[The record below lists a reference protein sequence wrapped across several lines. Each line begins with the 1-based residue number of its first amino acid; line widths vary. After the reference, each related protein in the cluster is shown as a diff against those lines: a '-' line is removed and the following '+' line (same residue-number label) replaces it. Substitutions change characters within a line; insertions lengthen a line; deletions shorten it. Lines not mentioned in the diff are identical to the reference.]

1 MIAVSQ
7 EALMPIPPD
16 DLNKL
21 FLAVLLGG
29 LIGFE
34 REIHAKAAGLR
45 TITLITLGAALFT
58 MLSTRYV
65 DDRVVANIVTGVGFL
80 GAGAILFSEGKVK
93 GLTTASSIWV
103 AAALGMAIG
112 LGEFSLAIFSAG
124 LVLLV
129 LWLFTRLDR
138 LVDVLGRDLRTY
150 EIFTREKPGKL
161 EAIEAAFGKFHLKII
176 RSRRKKSPGQVGGEW
191 EVRGALKNHSQMMEM
206 LLRDEDVLEI
216 K

>member
-1 MIAVSQ
+1 
-7 EALMPIPPD
+7 MPILPD

-21 FLAVLLGG
+21 LLAVCLGG

-45 TITLITLGAALFT
+45 TITLITLGATLFT
-58 MLSTRYV
+58 MLSLRFV
-65 DDRVVANIVTGVGFL
+65 DDRVVANIITGVGFL

-112 LGEFSLAIFSAG
+112 LGEFPLAIFSAG

-138 LVDVLGRDLRTY
+138 LVDILGHDLRTY
-150 EIFTREKPGKL
+150 EIFTLEKPGKL
-161 EAIEAAFGKFHLKII
+161 EEIDALFDKFHLKII
-176 RSRRKKSPGQVGGEW
+176 RSRREKSPGKIGGEW
-191 EVRGALKNHSQMMEM
+191 EVRGGLKNHHLLTEH
-206 LLRDEDVLEI
+206 LLRDDEVLEI

>member
-1 MIAVSQ
+1 MLIS
-7 EALMPIPPD
+7 PD

-21 FLAVLLGG
+21 LLAVFIGG

-58 MLSTRYV
+58 MLSARFI

-80 GAGAILFSEGKVK
+80 GAGAILLSEGKIK

-112 LGEFSLAIFSAG
+112 FGEFTLAIFSAG

-138 LVDVLGRDLRTY
+138 LVDVLGRDLRIY
-150 EIFTREKPGKL
+150 EVWTREKPGKL
-161 EAIEAAFGKFHLKII
+161 EEVEAAFGKFHLKII
-176 RSRRKKSPGQVGGEW
+176 RSRRKKSPGQIGGEW
-191 EVRGALKNHSQMMEM
+191 EVRGALKNHSQLMEM
-206 LLRDEDVLEI
+206 LLQDEDVLEI
-216 K
+216 R